1 MLKQRALSAL
11 IFVPLFLGIALLGGA
26 FFDIFLGLIL
36 AFAGYE
42 YAGMLKTYGHKV
54 SLNVV
59 IGSITTVVLLRMFS
73 SSSVELLVLPAIL
86 AVFGIFALWKYERGD
101 QQAFQSMVLQLFGVF
116 YIGVLGSYGI
126 TLNHIGANGN
136 LWVLVSIALVWLVD
150 AGAYFIG
157 TRFGK
162 RFVLPKLSPK
172 KTWEGFVGGILVGLI
187 SGFLVGLILN
197 GALPELGPW
206 KGAMLGFIMG
216 SVAFFGDALMS
227 LLKRTMGVKDAGKLL
242 PGHGGVLDRL
252 DSMLWALV
260 VATYFV
266 MILG

>member
-11 IFVPLFLGIALLGGA
+11 VFVPLFLGIALLGGVI
-26 FFDIFLGLIL
+26 FDIFLGLIL

-42 YAGMLKTYGHKV
+42 YAAMLKSNGRQV
-54 SLNVV
+54 SPVLM
-59 IGSITTVVLLRMFS
+59 IGSIIAVILLRIFS
-73 SSSVELLVLPAIL
+73 NFSIELLALPVVL
-86 AVFGIFALWKYERGD
+86 AVFGLFALWKYEQGD
-101 QQAFQSMVLQLFGVF
+101 RQAFQSMIFQLFGVF
-116 YIGVLGSYGI
+116 YIGVLGGYGI
-126 TLNHIGANGN
+126 ALNHSGANGN

-162 RFVLPKLSPK
+162 RLVLPQLSPK
-172 KTWEGFVGGILVGLI
+172 KTREGFFGGILVGVVSGLLI
-187 SGFLVGLILN
+187 GLILN
-197 GALPELGPW
+197 GILPELGPW
-206 KGAMLGFIMG
+206 KGALLGFIVG
-216 SVAFFGDALMS
+216 PVAFFGDALMS

-260 VATYFV
+260 VGTYFV
-266 MILG
+266 MIFG